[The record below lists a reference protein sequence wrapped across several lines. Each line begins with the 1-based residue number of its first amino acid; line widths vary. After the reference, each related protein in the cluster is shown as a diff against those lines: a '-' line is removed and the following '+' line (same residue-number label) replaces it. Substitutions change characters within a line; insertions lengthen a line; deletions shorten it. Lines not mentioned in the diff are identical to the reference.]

1 VVLIATSGSHAA
13 ETHVAV
19 AANFSA
25 AAKEIAER
33 FKEKIGHTALLSF
46 ASTGQLY
53 TQITQGAPFDVFL
66 AADAE
71 RPEKAVAEGFA
82 VPDSRFTYATGR
94 LVLWSAD
101 PDRIRDSDILKSG
114 TFSKIALANPKTA
127 PYGAAALE
135 VMRAMGIYEDLRPK
149 IVEGENITQAH
160 QFVATGNAEL
170 GFVALAQV
178 TLNNKGSYWLVPADM
193 HTPLHQQAVLLKE
206 GTAHEAAKAFVDFL
220 KGPDAK
226 DIIYRYGYATE

>member
-1 VVLIATSGSHAA
+1 MAASVSQAA

-33 FKEKIGHTALLSF
+33 FKEKTSHTALLSF

-53 TQITQGAPFDVFL
+53 AQITQGAPFDVFL
-66 AADAE
+66 AADAD
-71 RPEKAVAEGFA
+71 RPEKAVAEGLA
-82 VPDSRFTYATGR
+82 VPDSRFTYAIGR

-101 PDRIRDSDILKSG
+101 PNRIKDSEVLKSG

-135 VMRAMGIYEDLRPK
+135 VMKAMGSYEGLRPK
-149 IVEGENITQAH
+149 IVEGENITQAY

-178 TLNNKGSYWLVPADM
+178 ILHDRGSYWLAPADM
-193 HTPLHQQAVLLKE
+193 HTPLHQQAVLLKN
-206 GTAHEAAKAFVDFL
+206 GAADEAAQAFVDFL
-220 KGPDAK
+220 KGPEAK
-226 DIIYRYGYATE
+226 DIIHRYGYANE

>member
-1 VVLIATSGSHAA
+1 MAATVSQAA
-13 ETHVAV
+13 ETRVAV

-33 FKEKIGHTALLSF
+33 FKEKTGHTALLSF

-53 TQITQGAPFDVFL
+53 AQMTQGAPFDVFL
-66 AADAE
+66 AADAD
-71 RPEKAVAEGFA
+71 RPEKAVAEGLA

-101 PDRIRDSDILKSG
+101 PNRIRDSSVLKSG
-114 TFSKIALANPKTA
+114 TLSKIAVANPKTA

-135 VMRAMGIYEDLRPK
+135 VMKAMGIYEGLRPK
-149 IVEGENITQAH
+149 IVEGENITQAY

-178 TLNNKGSYWLVPADM
+178 IVGGKGSYWLVPADM
-193 HTPLHQQAVLLKE
+193 HTPIHQQAVLLKN
-206 GTAHEAAKAFVDFL
+206 GAADEAAQAFVDFL
-220 KGPDAK
+220 KGPEAK
-226 DIIYRYGYATE
+226 DIIHRYGYATP